1 MPDEQ
6 LEEGENAI
14 HLPIL
19 FLRLTSS
26 RFLVSL
32 DPLDLRSLLITST
45 FIGNLIMFPL
55 FPDFTPFSRLTPI
68 TANVL
73 ATMVWTPVVLITLL
87 LHFSASFNIHQLQ
100 KPF

>member
-6 LEEGENAI
+6 LEEGQNVI
-14 HLPIL
+14 HPPTL

-32 DPLDLRSLLITST
+32 DPLDLRSLLISST

-55 FPDFTPFSRLTPI
+55 FPDRSLEADHRRSSTASLGDMVLNHRPI
-68 TANVL
+68 RRICIDRIPA
-73 ATMVWTPVVLITLL
+73 IEGR
-87 LHFSASFNIHQLQ
+87 
-100 KPF
+100 K